1 MEIKVCSFYNLAYVN
16 KFKVNCKNDQRVVF
30 KILYDVCKI
39 ELFCNTEDRTP
50 NINQSFVVYEFTC
63 PGCSANYVGKTER
76 TLHERCVEHARNDQN
91 SILKNHLDQC
101 VEMQYL
107 LNITSLGPA
116 LFSSDSNIGNADNRN
131 SCINFVID
139 NTNLIDCYKNFNIL
153 LFKEAL
159 KIKETK
165 V

>member
-1 MEIKVCSFYNLAYVN
+1 M
-16 KFKVNCKNDQRVVF
+16 
-30 KILYDVCKI
+30 
-39 ELFCNTEDRTP
+39 
-50 NINQSFVVYEFTC
+50 YEFTC
-63 PGCSANYVGKTER
+63 PGCSANYVGKIER
-76 TLHERCVEHARNDQN
+76 RLHERCVEHARNDQN

-107 LNITSLGPA
+107 INITSLGPA
-116 LFSSDSNIGNADNRN
+116 LFSSDSNIENADIRN
-131 SCINFVID
+131 WCINFVID
-139 NTNLIDCYKNFNIL
+139 NTNLIDCYKNFNVL